1 MRRGE
6 LTDTQYERLLPL
18 LPSSDGKPGHPY
30 EDHRKVINGILWR
43 LRTGA
48 PWRDLPDRYGPW
60 QTCYDRLVR
69 WRRAGVWERVLQTL
83 QAQADAKG
91 QVEWKILS
99 VDSTVVRAHQ
109 HAAGARRTPAQA
121 ETQAA
126 QKGEMPSER
135 RRSAR
140 AEPRRLHHQAAPR
153 LRRARAAVVD
163 RADGGTA
170 A

>member
-1 MRRGE
+1 MARGD
-6 LTDTQYERLLPL
+6 LTDTQYARLQPL
-18 LPSSDGKPGHPY
+18 LPRSEGKPGHPY
-30 EDHRKVINGILWR
+30 QDHRKVINGILWR

-48 PWRDLPDRYGPW
+48 PWRDLPERYGPW

-69 WRRAGVWERVLQTL
+69 WRRAGVWERIFQTL
-83 QAQADAKG
+83 LGQADAQG
-91 QVEWKILS
+91 HVEWSVIS

-121 ETQAA
+121 EASA
-126 QKGEMPSER
+126 VKKGELPTEP

-140 AEPRRLHHQAAPR
+140 AQPRRLHHQAAPR
-153 LRRARAAVVD
+153 LRRARAAAVD
-163 RADGGTA
+163 RTDRRTA